1 MKNKTSCLPNFFLLK
16 LVCVERLVTKEEY
29 SNKIVFFL
37 SFDFDKTNHLFF
49 SSLLLLC
56 FAVVARLEIWVDNT
70 AGGL

>member
-1 MKNKTSCLPNFFLLK
+1 M
-16 LVCVERLVTKEEY
+16 ERLVTKEEY